1 MRIRYKKKQVNLI
14 LYLGLLWLVNG
25 IFQIVFNENPKE
37 IHYYWFVLSGLHL
50 IIYFYQKKG
59 EYLTIENGIIKQNWP
74 FGKKINL
81 DEVKNIRHFAGEYIL
96 KSESQKMKIDIQL
109 IDEES
114 LPTLKAE
121 LKKLNVEWN

>member
-14 LYLGLLWLVNG
+14 LNLGLLWLVNG

-81 DEVKNIRHFAGEYIL
+81 DEVKSIRHFAGEYIL

-114 LPTLKAE
+114 LPNLKAE